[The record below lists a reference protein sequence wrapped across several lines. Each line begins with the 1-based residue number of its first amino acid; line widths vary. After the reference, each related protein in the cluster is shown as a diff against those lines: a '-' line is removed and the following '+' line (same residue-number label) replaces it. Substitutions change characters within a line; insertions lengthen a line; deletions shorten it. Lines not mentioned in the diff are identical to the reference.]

1 MPDSPMLRRQI
12 TSAEAE
18 ILGEHLFLQAKEKL
32 GISADFT
39 ISRDAWLEAME
50 LVKRAM
56 KITAP
61 TPGELAGRKPARR
74 RKPDSSS

>member
-1 MPDSPMLRRQI
+1 MQDSPMLRRQI

-18 ILGEHLFLQAKEKL
+18 ILGEHLFLQAKDKL
-32 GISADFT
+32 GISAEFN

-61 TPGELAGRKPARR
+61 TPAELTGRKPARR
-74 RKPDSSS
+74 RKADSSS

>member
-1 MPDSPMLRRQI
+1 MPDSQMLRRQI

-18 ILGEHLFLQAKEKL
+18 ILGEHLFQQAKEKL
-32 GISADFT
+32 GISAEFK
-39 ISRDAWLEAME
+39 IGRDEWLEAME

-61 TPGELAGRKPARR
+61 APSDPAPAKTAQR
-74 RKPDSSS
+74 RKVARKA